1 MHVLW
6 EYDDMPGVYPCRGD
20 RLALNTTMV
29 GGEEVFD
36 RKTVEDRNLRE
47 QHDKVVFRE

>member
-6 EYDDMPGVYPCRGD
+6 KYDDMPGVYPCRGD